1 MSGVEAAGRD
11 DIVESEFANGQVVE
25 ALVVNLVLDVGEEN
39 DIVKSDGC
47 GQLNVEVD
55 ATSLIGDAALDE
67 VDFSFTESLG
77 DGFEANNLTQNDLLV
92 GSRSQFANLSGSHE
106 SRVTRFVVLLLV
118 IVVTTV
124 VVIVVVA
131 VIVVVML
138 LLLLLLLLLLVRLP
152 RLLVLLLLLLV
163 FNLGAAWLF

>member
-131 VIVVVML
+131 VIVVVIAI
-138 LLLLLLLLLLVRLP
+138 V
-152 RLLVLLLLLLV
+152 VV
-163 FNLGAAWLF
+163 VIIVVVGAVATVVGIVVIVAGV